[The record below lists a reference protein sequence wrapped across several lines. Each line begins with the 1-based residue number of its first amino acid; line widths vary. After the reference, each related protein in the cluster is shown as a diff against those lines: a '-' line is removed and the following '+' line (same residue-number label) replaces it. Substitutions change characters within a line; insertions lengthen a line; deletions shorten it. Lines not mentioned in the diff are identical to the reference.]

1 MFEDRAVTHKTNY
14 YIDNNTLWR
23 EIDAPITVDVRVRTH
38 NDDDYFTATIVGG
51 FSELA
56 GLYVKNNEGCTWL
69 RNTIHIAKDEVDIE
83 SFIKSALSW
92 HGHNVFVYDNDANM
106 FKAIRLC
113 YY

>member
-14 YIDNNTLWR
+14 YIDDNTLWR
-23 EIDAPITVDVRVRTH
+23 EIDVPITVDVRVRTH

-69 RNTIHIAKDEVDIE
+69 HNTIYIAKDEDIPNLD
-83 SFIKSALSW
+83 SFGGYSL
-92 HGHNVFVYDNDANM
+92 DNFIEN
-106 FKAIRLC
+106 K
-113 YY
+113 